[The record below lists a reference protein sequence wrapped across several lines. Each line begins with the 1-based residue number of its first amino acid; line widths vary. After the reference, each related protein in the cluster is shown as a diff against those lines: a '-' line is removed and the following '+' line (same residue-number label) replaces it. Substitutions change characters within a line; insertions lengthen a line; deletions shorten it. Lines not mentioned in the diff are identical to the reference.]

1 MVSITGLLPTPTSL
15 AQDAASS
22 TLFATFESAI
32 VATVIPTSL
41 LSMTVAS
48 ARVSSSSVFMAA
60 ASAITTAKLSSEK
73 GSEPGEEN
81 GECQLFGAFAIFIQ
95 GALGALALLSL
106 VFKRWRERPQRPIK
120 IWAFDVSKQ
129 VVGSVL
135 LHIANLLMSM
145 LSSGQLSVALS
156 SSGGYQANPCSFYLL
171 NLAIDTTIGIP
182 ILIILLRLLTYGF
195 SRTALSNPPESIQ
208 SGNYGH
214 PPKSTWWL
222 KQCLIY
228 FIGLLGMKACV
239 FVIFKL
245 CPWIV
250 VVGDWALR
258 WTEGNEALQV
268 FFVMLLFPIIM
279 NALQY
284 YIIDG
289 FIKNQKPSDH
299 EPIPSEDG
307 ETEDGDDVDGARQ
320 RRSRGQDRDMHEA
333 VSSDNEAAV
342 IKRTNSVKSVD
353 GRSRSSSSKKATKL
367 KVDSKKLNEYN
378 PETDGEE
385 ESPTIIGSGS
395 NSNDEEERSLLSK
408 RTKQQSTK
416 N

>member
-1 MVSITGLLPTPTSL
+1 
-15 AQDAASS
+15 
-22 TLFATFESAI
+22 
-32 VATVIPTSL
+32 
-41 LSMTVAS
+41 
-48 ARVSSSSVFMAA
+48 
-60 ASAITTAKLSSEK
+60 
-73 GSEPGEEN
+73 
-81 GECQLFGAFAIFIQ
+81 
-95 GALGALALLSL
+95 
-106 VFKRWRERPQRPIK
+106 
-120 IWAFDVSKQ
+120 
-129 VVGSVL
+129 
-135 LHIANLLMSM
+135 
-145 LSSGQLSVALS
+145 
-156 SSGGYQANPCSFYLL
+156 
-171 NLAIDTTIGIP
+171 
-182 ILIILLRLLTYGF
+182 
-195 SRTALSNPPESIQ
+195 
-208 SGNYGH
+208 
-214 PPKSTWWL
+214 
-222 KQCLIY
+222 
-228 FIGLLGMKACV
+228 
-239 FVIFKL
+239 
-245 CPWIV
+245 
-250 VVGDWALR
+250 
-258 WTEGNEALQV
+258 
-268 FFVMLLFPIIM
+268 M